1 MIKTELPRLS
11 LLRRTFGLGWHNHRV
26 PMRTVLTWASG
37 FAAVVLF
44 FIAQALVQ
52 QVEANNRAT
61 EEVAK
66 RALGR
71 QEETEQAFIHLLNGG
86 TLVVGTDYMAC
97 RLKDRAS
104 TLLKDGRLP

>member
-1 MIKTELPRLS
+1 MTKTKLPQLG
-11 LLRRTFGLGWHNHRV
+11 LLRRTFGLGWRNHRV
-26 PMRTVLTWASG
+26 PMRIVLTWVLS

-44 FIAQALVQ
+44 FIAQAMVQ
-52 QVEANNRAT
+52 QVEARNRIT

-71 QEETEQAFIHLLNGG
+71 QEETEQAFLHLLNGG
-86 TLVVGTDYMAC
+86 VLVVGTDYMAC
-97 RLKDRAS
+97 KLKDRAS